1 MFCKSVLFAA
11 VGLAA
16 ASAAQ
21 AAVPVYA
28 SPGVANPSVYTF
40 TKLSDGDLVAWF
52 VGRSADLD
60 STLGVKVNG
69 VDRGTL
75 LSNTSPLGTSANYG
89 FVAAGS
95 ILEFYLVVS
104 SGDVWS
110 SDIGNNSDGV
120 QHIYS
125 QSWGG
130 GETVGVTNFAASI
143 YRYVGWEDLPNGGDY
158 DYNDHQFVFEDVQGT
173 DAVPEPATWAML
185 VSGFGLVGF
194 AARRRRTRAVSN

>member
-1 MFCKSVLFAA
+1 MFWKSTLAVVAAFA
-11 VGLAA
+11 LAPVA
-16 ASAAQ
+16 H

-28 SPGVANPSVYTF
+28 TPGTVNPAAYSF
-40 TKLSDGDLVAWF
+40 TKLSDGDLIAWF

-60 STLGVKVNG
+60 SVLGVKVNG
-69 VDRGTL
+69 VDRGTI

-95 ILEFYLVVS
+95 TLEFYLSVS

-110 SDIGNNSDGV
+110 SDAANNSDGV

-130 GETVGVTNFAASI
+130 GETVGFQAFVASI
-143 YRYVGWEDLPNGGDY
+143 YTYVGWEDLPGGGDR
-158 DYNDHQFVFEDVQGT
+158 DYNDHQFVFQNVRAVNE
-173 DAVPEPATWAML
+173 VPEPATWALMIA
-185 VSGFGLVGF
+185 GFGLVGA
-194 AARRRRTRAVSN
+194 AARRRRTENARA